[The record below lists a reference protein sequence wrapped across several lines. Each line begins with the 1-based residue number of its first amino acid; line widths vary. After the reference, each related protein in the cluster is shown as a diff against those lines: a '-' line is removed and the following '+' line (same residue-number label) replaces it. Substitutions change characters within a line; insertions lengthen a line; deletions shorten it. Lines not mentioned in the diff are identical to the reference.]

1 MELKKQAQG
10 WKKTKNCWLNTVT
23 SGSRKKMVTSI
34 MLNSLLTVV
43 YSAAGD
49 IMVVCQY
56 FVSSMVCQISR
67 LNRRTCHIMSKD
79 ATTE

>member
-10 WKKTKNCWLNTVT
+10 WKKTNNCWVNTVT

-56 FVSSMVCQISR
+56 FV
-67 LNRRTCHIMSKD
+67 CHIMSKD